1 MKVVTV
7 EELINIDKK
16 TTEKIPSIL
25 LMEHVASEIFYL
37 LIKRH
42 RKALYNKCV
51 HIFSSVGG
59 NGGDGLAIARYLIKN
74 GYNVKVYLT
83 GNIDRV
89 NKDTYIN
96 FNILKNMEIDIVY
109 LGSEEKVFEI
119 LENIE
124 EGDIAVD
131 SLFGTGG
138 NRALGGI
145 EKLLIDKLNSL
156 NIIRIAID
164 IPSGLS
170 SKINDFENINACFK
184 AHETYTICFAK
195 DIFFLY
201 ETREYIGKLFIIKS
215 IFPKEILD
223 NSEYKALL
231 INYNDKKLREEIK
244 RKRNAFFSKREQG
257 NLVIVAGSSDYIGAA
272 VLSVNAAYRS
282 GVGFIRLYVPKGI
295 AEIVKNIIIPQM
307 PEVVIIGVG
316 EDNQKYFS
324 ENDTI
329 IANDINKS
337 DACVIG
343 SGIGRD
349 MSTEV
354 FINSILK
361 QINIPTVI
369 DADALYLMFQNTLE
383 ELQENFILTPHI
395 YEFEK
400 LTGINHIEALKNP
413 YNSLSIFR
421 KKTKASIILKDAVSF
436 FMKDNDI
443 YINYNPTVS
452 MGKAGMGDI
461 LAGFIGSFLARKLNI
476 VESAKLSLMI
486 QSKAFNKAAKIFGND
501 SIQPKDST
509 LYASKILK
517 RI

>member
-59 NGGDGLAIARYLIKN
+59 NGGDGLAMARYLIKN

-96 FNILKNMEIDIVY
+96 FNILKDMEIDIVY

-170 SKINDFENINACFK
+170 SKINDFENINICFK

-244 RKRNAFFSKREQG
+244 IKRNAFFSKREQG
-257 NLVIVAGSSDYIGAA
+257 NLAIVAGSSDYIGAA

-316 EDNQKYFS
+316 EDNQKYFN

-361 QINIPTVI
+361 HINIPTVI

-413 YNSLSIFR
+413 YNSLSIFIE
-421 KKTKASIILKDAVSF
+421 KTKASIILKDAVSF

-461 LAGFIGSFLARKLNI
+461 LAGFMGSFLARKLNI

-501 SIQPKDST
+501 SIQPKDLT

>member
-1 MKVVTV
+1 
-7 EELINIDKK
+7 
-16 TTEKIPSIL
+16 
-25 LMEHVASEIFYL
+25 MEHVASEIFYL

-83 GNIDRV
+83 GNIERV

-96 FNILKNMEIDIVY
+96 FNILKDMEIDIVY

-138 NRALGGI
+138 NRALDGI

-170 SKINDFENINACFK
+170 SKINDFENINICFK

-215 IFPKEILD
+215 IFPKEIID

-244 RKRNAFFSKREQG
+244 IKRNAFFSKREQG
-257 NLVIVAGSSDYIGAA
+257 NLAIVAGSSDYIGAA

-316 EDNQKYFS
+316 EDNQKYFT

-369 DADALYLMFQNTLE
+369 DADALYLMFQNTLG

-400 LTGINHIEALKNP
+400 LT
-413 YNSLSIFR
+413 
-421 KKTKASIILKDAVSF
+421 D
-436 FMKDNDI
+436 DI
-443 YINYNPTVS
+443 
-452 MGKAGMGDI
+452 
-461 LAGFIGSFLARKLNI
+461 RLNI
-476 VESAKLSLMI
+476 WKRVIRKNKFKIKCNKQLIRTSICGRKICHKDMDLRVYIEQYLVLLWLNGELS
-486 QSKAFNKAAKIFGND
+486 QNF
-501 SIQPKDST
+501 T
-509 LYASKILK
+509 LGKELYKK
-517 RI
+517 CKTRIDF

>member
-96 FNILKNMEIDIVY
+96 FNILKDMEIDIVY

-170 SKINDFENINACFK
+170 SKINDFENINICFK

-215 IFPKEILD
+215 IFPKEIID

-257 NLVIVAGSSDYIGAA
+257 NLAIVAGSSDYIGAA

-295 AEIVKNIIIPQM
+295 AKIVKNIIIPQM

-329 IANDINKS
+329 IASDINKS

-349 MSTEV
+349 MPTEV

-421 KKTKASIILKDAVSF
+421 EKTKASIILKDAVSF

-501 SIQPKDST
+501 SIQPKDLT

>member
-96 FNILKNMEIDIVY
+96 FNILKDMEIDIVY

-170 SKINDFENINACFK
+170 SKINDFENINICFK

-215 IFPKEILD
+215 IFPKEIID

-257 NLVIVAGSSDYIGAA
+257 NLAIVAGSSDYIGAA

-316 EDNQKYFS
+316 EDNQKYFN

-349 MSTEV
+349 MPTEV

-421 KKTKASIILKDAVSF
+421 EKTKASIILKDAVSF

-501 SIQPKDST
+501 SIQPKDLT